1 MGDINCPMA
10 EAGWAE
16 SQSNCGAWAATL
28 LSRKSCSLTNG
39 YNFWPSGEC
48 SIQQLVSEPRSRV

>member
-1 MGDINCPMA
+1 MA

-48 SIQQLVSEPRSRV
+48 SIQQLVSEPRSRVWFS